1 MKTTINTNTIKANR
15 QHAWDLE
22 RQARELRQQNQQL
35 RLQIKAEEEAILQ
48 TMVETVQDIGA
59 FMTAREIVRA
69 IGGTM
74 SVHEVAGQLTWARN
88 SRDSGR
94 KPQPYF
100 EPASCGYN
108 MAHETMAAAAPR
120 VEVEERKVTRCFTE
134 VDESGAVIPG
144 GRKFKQTET
153 RNIYQIA
160 K

>member
-15 QHAWDLE
+15 QHARDLE
-22 RQARELRQQNQQL
+22 AQARQLRQENNQL

-48 TMVETVQDIGA
+48 TMVDTVQSIGS
-59 FMTAREIVRA
+59 FMTAQEIVRA

-88 SRDSGR
+88 SRDSSR
-94 KPQPYF
+94 KRQPYF
-100 EPASCGYN
+100 EPASCGYS
-108 MAHETMAAAAPR
+108 MAHKAMSEAAPL
-120 VEVEERKVTRCFTE
+120 VEVEERRVTRRFAE
-134 VDESGAVIPG
+134 VDETGAIIPG
-144 GRKFKQTET
+144 GRQFKQTET

>member
-15 QHAWDLE
+15 QHARDLE
-22 RQARELRQQNQQL
+22 AQARQLRQQNQQL

-48 TMVETVQDIGA
+48 TMVDTMQTIGS
-59 FMTAREIVRA
+59 FMTAREVVQA

-94 KPQPYF
+94 KRQPYF
-100 EPASCGYN
+100 EPATCGYS
-108 MAHETMAAAAPR
+108 MAHETMAAAAPL
-120 VEVEERKVTRCFTE
+120 VEVEERKVTRCFAE
-134 VDESGAVIPG
+134 VDEDGAIIPG

-153 RNIYQIA
+153 RNIYQIS

>member
-15 QHAWDLE
+15 QHARDLE
-22 RQARELRQQNQQL
+22 AQARQLRQQNQQL

-48 TMVETVQDIGA
+48 TMVDTMQTIGS
-59 FMTAREIVRA
+59 FMTAREVVQA

-94 KPQPYF
+94 KRQPYF
-100 EPASCGYN
+100 EPATCGYS
-108 MAHETMAAAAPR
+108 MTHETMAAAAPL
-120 VEVEERKVTRCFTE
+120 VEVEERKVTRCFAE
-134 VDESGAVIPG
+134 VDEDGAIIPG

-153 RNIYQIA
+153 RNIYQIS

>member
-15 QHAWDLE
+15 QHARDLE

-35 RLQIKAEEEAILQ
+35 RLQIKAEEETILQ

-100 EPASCGYN
+100 EPCRHN
-108 MAHETMAAAAPR
+108 MTHKAMAQAAPL
-120 VEVEERKVTRCFTE
+120 VEVEERKVTRCFAE
-134 VDESGAVIPG
+134 VDEDGAIIPG
-144 GRKFKQTET
+144 GRTFKQTES
-153 RNIYQIA
+153 RNIYHIG